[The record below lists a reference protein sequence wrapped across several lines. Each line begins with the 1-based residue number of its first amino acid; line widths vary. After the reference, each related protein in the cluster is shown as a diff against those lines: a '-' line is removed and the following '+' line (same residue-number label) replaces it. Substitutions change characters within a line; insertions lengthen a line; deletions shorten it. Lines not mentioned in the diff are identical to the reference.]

1 MSEESDINAAITKDT
16 PSDNQ
21 TAEEYAYLDR
31 GGFSSEKFKIELR
44 GLPKFYGIAVRMLIF
59 IYLESCFQYLDLTCW
74 RTNITLYHF

>member
-1 MSEESDINAAITKDT
+1 MSEQSDVNAEMSTDT

-44 GLPKFYGIAVRMLIF
+44 GLPKFYGIAV
-59 IYLESCFQYLDLTCW
+59 S
-74 RTNITLYHF
+74 N